1 MMPLLDFGMI
11 DRTILLLC
19 GGKGSRSANPNLPKS
34 LQNINGRTLL
44 SIQLSSLNL
53 TARHEV
59 IFVVGWKAEV
69 LIPEIEIEMKR
80 YSKTRWKIVLEE
92 NPTGTNIATIGTLA
106 EISTSEVMILLGDL
120 YTDGDIGNF
129 FEIWKDFNSDVLLIA
144 HPNNHPYDSDLVKYD
159 SESLIVNELL
169 PKSRTPTNN
178 DGNMALAGV
187 LLLKR
192 NVLNLLPR
200 NELDLISA
208 IFSIQKSNII
218 VRVFPAINTIMDV
231 GNLVRHANVCKID
244 KDNRANP
251 IAALF
256 LDLDGTLA
264 VNEEIKN
271 SQTRIS
277 IDKRITELLA
287 KITGR
292 NIPIFIVSNQ
302 PGIAKGFFTWEDFD
316 EYRMRLESYLGER
329 HVGISRWFVCPHHPD
344 SGFLGERIE
353 LKVNCECRKPG
364 IKFARD
370 AISFYKLVPKSVL
383 MLGDS
388 EIDDEFASS
397 SSFNF
402 QKVTL
407 DEEMQHPDTR
417 TTWEALK
424 LVVENL

>member
-1 MMPLLDFGMI
+1 MI
-11 DRTILLLC
+11 DRTVVLLC

-34 LQNINGRTLL
+34 LQKINGRTLL
-44 SIQLSSLNL
+44 SIQLSSLKL
-53 TARHEV
+53 TSRHEI
-59 IFVVGWKAEV
+59 IFVAGWKAEL
-69 LIPEIEIEMKR
+69 LIPEIEMEMKS
-80 YSKTRWKIVLEE
+80 YSKTKWKIVIEE
-92 NPTGTNIATIGTLA
+92 NPSGTNMATVGTLD
-106 EISTSEVMILLGDL
+106 EISTPEVMILLGDL
-120 YTDGDIGNF
+120 YTNGDIGSF
-129 FEIWKDFNSDVLLIA
+129 FEIWKDFNSDILLIA

-159 SESLIVNELL
+159 SESLIVNKLL
-169 PKSRTPTNN
+169 PKSRIPTNN
-178 DGNMALAGV
+178 DGNMALAGI

-192 NVLNLLPR
+192 NVLKLLPR
-200 NELDLISA
+200 NEHDLISA
-208 IFSIQKSNII
+208 IFSIKEPNID
-218 VRVFPAINTIMDV
+218 VKVFPAINTIMDV
-231 GNLVRHANVCKID
+231 GNSVRHANVCKID
-244 KDNRANP
+244 KESPANP
-251 IAALF
+251 VAALF

-264 VNEEIKN
+264 ANEEIKN

-277 IDKRITELLA
+277 VDKRITDLLE

-316 EYRMRLESYLGER
+316 EYRMRFESYLGEKQ
-329 HVGISRWFVCPHHPD
+329 VGISRWFVCPHHPD
-344 SGFLGERIE
+344 LGFPGERIE

-364 IKFARD
+364 IKFGRD
-370 AISFYKLVPKSVL
+370 AISLYKLDPKSVL

-388 EIDDEFASS
+388 EIDEKFASA

-407 DEEMQHPDTR
+407 DEEMQYLDTR